1 MSTTPANSEVVTNN
15 YLDNG
20 TGSRARTISTNS
32 FTQQIPNGDISIPR
46 EKKVSVSL
54 NPLPAERW
62 VSRSSEEREKSSS
75 AKGDEDDEDEEE
87 EDVSAGSCGDV
98 EDNLD
103 DVGIKMDSSINF
115 QVYIFLD
122 TNYTTKFRKI
132 KLDSILKY
140 YSFKL

>member
-1 MSTTPANSEVVTNN
+1 M
-15 YLDNG
+15 
-20 TGSRARTISTNS
+20 
-32 FTQQIPNGDISIPR
+32 
-46 EKKVSVSL
+46 

-75 AKGDEDDEDEEE
+75 AKGEDDDDDEEEEE

-115 QVYIFLD
+115 QVNIHF
-122 TNYTTKFRKI
+122 
-132 KLDSILKY
+132 
-140 YSFKL
+140 

>member
-1 MSTTPANSEVVTNN
+1 MSPTPANSEVVTND

-46 EKKVSVSL
+46 EKKISVSL

-62 VSRSSEEREKSSS
+62 VSRSSEDREKSSS
-75 AKGDEDDEDEEE
+75 AKGDDDDDDDEEE
-87 EDVSAGSCGDV
+87 EEEDISAGSCGDV

-122 TNYTTKFRKI
+122 TNYTKRFRK
-132 KLDSILKY
+132 KAQQ
-140 YSFKL
+140 

>member
-75 AKGDEDDEDEEE
+75 AKGEDDDDEEEEEE

-115 QVYIFLD
+115 QVNLHFWTLI
-122 TNYTTKFRKI
+122 T
-132 KLDSILKY
+132 LKNFGKNC
-140 YSFKL
+140 SNGKK

>member
-1 MSTTPANSEVVTNN
+1 MSPTPANSEVVTND

-46 EKKVSVSL
+46 EKKISVSL

-62 VSRSSEEREKSSS
+62 VSRSSEDREKSSS
-75 AKGDEDDEDEEE
+75 AKGDDDDDDDEEE
-87 EDVSAGSCGDV
+87 EEEDISAGSCGDV

-122 TNYTTKFRKI
+122 TNYTKRFRK
-132 KLDSILKY
+132 KVQQ
-140 YSFKL
+140 

>member
-1 MSTTPANSEVVTNN
+1 M
-15 YLDNG
+15 
-20 TGSRARTISTNS
+20 
-32 FTQQIPNGDISIPR
+32 NGDISTR

-54 NPLPAERW
+54 NPLPADRW

-75 AKGDEDDEDEEE
+75 AKGDEDDEDEEEE

-115 QVYIFLD
+115 QVRYC
-122 TNYTTKFRKI
+122 TGRQKI
-132 KLDSILKY
+132 
-140 YSFKL
+140 

>member
-75 AKGDEDDEDEEE
+75 AKGEDDDDDDEEEEE

-115 QVYIFLD
+115 QVNLHFWTLI
-122 TNYTTKFRKI
+122 T
-132 KLDSILKY
+132 LKNFGKNC
-140 YSFKL
+140 SNGKK